1 MSGSF
6 SRRWISR
13 PSAETNQEEPDHT
26 TALSEQAAALSEQ
39 AGNLSKQAASG
50 RDELAYSPAV
60 GRRGS
65 VQMLAPLHYQP
76 GYQYPLLV
84 WLHSSG
90 HNERQIEQVMP
101 HISTRNYVGVG
112 VRAPRATDVRGFG
125 FDWSSGQ
132 SATAKACEI
141 VCGAIEQAETNYSIH
156 PERIILAGYGSGATM
171 ACQLAMRHSDR
182 YAGVIRAGGPFPNSH
197 GTIPDFKRLRAR
209 RLPMLWLQAINGV
222 DDEPQALV
230 RDVAMAQLIQ
240 AQVEIRQYQDD
251 DVMNTA
257 ALKDIDRWC
266 FDKIIS
272 PRPDATCVGDAV
284 VDDADRTMVGFSS
297 N

>member
-13 PSAETNQEEPDHT
+13 PSAETNQEGPDHS
-26 TALSEQAAALSEQ
+26 TALSDQAVNVSE
-39 AGNLSKQAASG
+39 APAF
-50 RDELAYSPAV
+50 SPTLV
-60 GRRGS
+60 RRGS
-65 VQMLAPLHYQP
+65 VQMLAPLHYQA

-90 HNERQIEQVMP
+90 HNERQIEHVMP

-125 FDWSSGQ
+125 FDWLSGH
-132 SATAKACEI
+132 AGIAKACEI
-141 VCGAIEQAETNYSIH
+141 VASAIEQAQAIYSIH

-182 YAGVIRAGGPFPNSH
+182 YAGVVRAGGQFPNSQ
-197 GTIPDFKRLRAR
+197 GTIPDFKGLRSR

-222 DDEPQALV
+222 DDEPQSLV
-230 RDVAMAQLIQ
+230 RDIAMAQLIR
-240 AQVEIRQYQDD
+240 AQVEIRQYEDN

>member
-6 SRRWISR
+6 SRRWISK
-13 PSAETNQEEPDHT
+13 PQAGTTNSEEPKGIAGQISAGQGS
-26 TALSEQAAALSEQ
+26 TALSDQTTNRRDVPGPAAAH
-39 AGNLSKQAASG
+39 A
-50 RDELAYSPAV
+50 
-60 GRRGS
+60 RRNS
-65 VQMLAPLHYQP
+65 VQMLAPLHYQSS
-76 GYQYPLLV
+76 YQYPLLV

-101 HISTRNYVGVG
+101 HISTRNYVGLG
-112 VRAPRATDVRGFG
+112 VRAPQATDIRGFG
-125 FDWSSGQ
+125 FDWSHGPNV
-132 SATAKACEI
+132 AAKACEI
-141 VCGAIEQAETNYSIH
+141 VCGAIEQARATYSIH

-171 ACQLAMRHSDR
+171 ACQVAMRHSDQF
-182 YAGVIRAGGPFPNSH
+182 AGVVRAGGPFPSSQ
-197 GTIPDFKRLRAR
+197 GAIPDFKRLRAR

-230 RDVAMAQLIQ
+230 RDVAMAQMIQ

-272 PRPDATCVGDAV
+272 PSPNAIRVGDAV
-284 VDDADRTMVGFSS
+284 LDDADRVMVGFSS

>member
-6 SRRWISR
+6 SRRWISK
-13 PSAETNQEEPDHT
+13 PQAETANPEEPKGST
-26 TALSEQAAALSEQ
+26 VQGSAGQGNTALSDQTTSRRDIAAPLPEHAPR
-39 AGNLSKQAASG
+39 N
-50 RDELAYSPAV
+50 
-60 GRRGS
+60 S

-76 GYQYPLLV
+76 SYQYPLLV

-125 FDWSSGQ
+125 FDWSSGPN
-132 SATAKACEI
+132 AAAKACEL
-141 VCGAIEQAETNYSIH
+141 VCNAIEQARATYTID
-156 PERIILAGYGSGATM
+156 PQRIILAGYRSGATM
-171 ACQLAMRHSDR
+171 ACQVAMRHSDHV
-182 YAGVIRAGGPFPNSH
+182 AGVVLAGGSFPSSQ
-197 GTIPDFKRLRAR
+197 GAIGDFKQLRLR

-222 DDEPQALV
+222 DDDPQMLV
-230 RDVAMAQLIQ
+230 RDVAMAQMIQ
-240 AQVEIRQYQDD
+240 AQLEIRQYQDD

-272 PRPDATCVGDAV
+272 PSPDATRVGDAV
-284 VDDADRTMVGFSS
+284 LGDADRMMVGFSS

>member
-13 PSAETNQEEPDHT
+13 PQTETHCDEAPDSSTQVSDPSASSDNMLAPPNI
-26 TALSEQAAALSEQ
+26 S
-39 AGNLSKQAASG
+39 NLRS
-50 RDELAYSPAV
+50 
-60 GRRGS
+60 S
-65 VQMLAPLHYQP
+65 VQMLAPLHYQA

-101 HISTRNYVGVG
+101 HISTRNYVGIG
-112 VRAPRATDVRGFG
+112 VRATRATDVRGFG
-125 FDWSSGQ
+125 FDWSRGPN
-132 SATAKACEI
+132 ATAKACEI
-141 VCGAIEQAETNYSIH
+141 VCNAVEQAQASYSIH
-156 PERIILAGYGSGATM
+156 PDRIILAGYGSGATM
-171 ACQLAMRHSDR
+171 ACQVAMRHSDR
-182 YAGVIRAGGPFPNSH
+182 FAGVIRAGGQFPNSQ
-197 GTIPDFKRLRAR
+197 GTISDFKQLRAR
-209 RLPMLWLQAINGV
+209 QLPMLWLQAINGV

-230 RDVAMAQLIQ
+230 RDIAMAQMIR
-240 AQVEIRQYQDD
+240 AQVEIRQYRDD

-284 VDDADRTMVGFSS
+284 LDDADRTMVGFSS